1 MTEMTKVG
9 ARASIEDFLEHARS
23 VHVFYLRRDGT
34 VEACNDAACRNLG
47 VSTDEI
53 VRQPLQQWLTE
64 TDADRLTSELLTPG
78 RRSEPMLLNLTDR
91 DHLPYTLEC
100 WLDVHDDGATV
111 IGEPPLK
118 DDQRLQRDLM
128 RLTQDLTVLS
138 RQRARLME
146 AEARARQEAENAN
159 QQKERAIAML
169 AHELRQPLVPMRFA
183 LELLTADVPDSTRER
198 ALRSIERQV
207 TQFSRLIEE
216 LLDAARIRENKLSLK
231 RMPID
236 LGSFLRELVEPY
248 RDRAAS
254 AGIQFDVVVPG
265 TPVWVSADTT
275 RLAQVFSNLLDNAL
289 KFTSRDGRVALT
301 LALEGSMASL
311 SVRDTGRGIDAA
323 VLPRLFE
330 MFAQQGEG
338 ERGGLGIGLAVVS
351 GIVKLHGGT
360 IEARSGGIGQGA
372 EFVVRLPVMESP
384 VATSQQLT

>member
-1 MTEMTKVG
+1 MTKVG
-9 ARASIEDFLEHARS
+9 ARASVEDFLEHARS

-64 TDADRLTSELLTPG
+64 ADADRLTSELLTPG
-78 RRSEPMLLNLTDR
+78 RRSEPMPLNLTDR

-254 AGIQFDVVVPG
+254 AGIQFEVVVPV
-265 TPVWVSADTT
+265 TPVWVSADNT

-360 IEARSGGIGQGA
+360 IEARSGGVGHGA
-372 EFVVRLPVMESP
+372 EFVIRLPVMESP